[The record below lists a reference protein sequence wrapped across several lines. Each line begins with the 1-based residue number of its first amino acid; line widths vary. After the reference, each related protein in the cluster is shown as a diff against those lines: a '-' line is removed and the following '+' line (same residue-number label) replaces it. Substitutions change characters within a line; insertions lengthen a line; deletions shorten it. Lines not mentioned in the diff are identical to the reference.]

1 MSSWQATAYIIMLIL
16 PTAILFVP
24 SITAQSAGPDGWASL
39 ILALVFGL
47 LVAVVSSSLAM
58 KFPSQTVIEY
68 APRLLGPYVGKLVGF
83 IYSFYFYYVGYYV
96 LRQFAEVMTT
106 GYMTKTPL
114 WVHLIILVMI
124 ASYALYLGLET
135 LCRTNAVITIFF
147 LASISVIVLFV
158 WFNIDFENF
167 KPILATAPEKII
179 LGSLSPG
186 SWFGE
191 CAVILMLAPFLA
203 DKKKAT
209 HITVC
214 AVAAV
219 FLCMLLI
226 TVGVIG
232 LFGAESA
239 SRMVIPTFSMAR
251 NVRFETL
258 QALERVDVLFMA
270 VWVAGMIFKLAT
282 FFFAGTLAFAQLF
295 NISSYRLLIIPG
307 AVLLTSLALVSWGNI
322 AELIE
327 FSSQVFPVSINFVN
341 FFLTSLLL
349 VFVNLKAEGRAKD
362 D

>member
-1 MSSWQATAYIIMLIL
+1 MLIL

-147 LASISVIVLFV
+147 WQAS
-158 WFNIDFENF
+158 
-167 KPILATAPEKII
+167 
-179 LGSLSPG
+179 
-186 SWFGE
+186 
-191 CAVILMLAPFLA
+191 
-203 DKKKAT
+203 
-209 HITVC
+209 
-214 AVAAV
+214 
-219 FLCMLLI
+219 
-226 TVGVIG
+226 
-232 LFGAESA
+232 
-239 SRMVIPTFSMAR
+239 
-251 NVRFETL
+251 
-258 QALERVDVLFMA
+258 Q
-270 VWVAGMIFKLAT
+270 
-282 FFFAGTLAFAQLF
+282 
-295 NISSYRLLIIPG
+295 
-307 AVLLTSLALVSWGNI
+307 
-322 AELIE
+322 
-327 FSSQVFPVSINFVN
+327 
-341 FFLTSLLL
+341 
-349 VFVNLKAEGRAKD
+349 
-362 D
+362 